1 MLRHDF
7 SCPAAIR
14 GLFASKAGLPPVHL
28 PADWQHVSKVW
39 FRLMEMVLSELV
51 LVALL
56 LAVVMISGRF

>member
-7 SCPAAIR
+7 CCPAPIG
-14 GLFASKAGLPPVHL
+14 GLFATKAGLLPIRL
-28 PADWQHVSKVW
+28 PADWRHVSKVW